1 MAAQLTSVRVVWKSA
16 SMRPG
21 EQCQM
26 MDGQPMMLVLC
37 ADNLVFPDSVSYILI
52 GILMLANCKAH
63 MYDSKFSRYNYT
75 VKPP

>member
-1 MAAQLTSVRVVWKSA
+1 MSVRAVWKSA
-16 SMRPG
+16 SMKPG
-21 EQCQM
+21 ELCQM

-52 GILMLANCKAH
+52 GNWLIGNYKVH
-63 MYDSKFSRYNYT
+63 MYDNKFSRYNYT